1 MGIWEFMGSTAE
13 TVKRNAPD
21 TTPLK
26 NACKYSYTY
35 GSAAFTQIDQ
45 AVRINGLY
53 KVGQWMPD
61 DETKSK
67 IGIYTTKFAQNAGHY
82 AIQEGYKLIPGGVAF
97 SNILTKTLNDVKHEN
112 VKLEKLDVSGDRVGA
127 PKKHYS
133 GGRKFIDGP
142 EMRGRGGVGAV
153 SGDIGVGWERDKNPE
168 DVIRVFMMKEFFGT
182 RFFDDLVVHELARGK
197 GKKPE

>member
-13 TVKRNAPD
+13 TVKRNSPD

-53 KVGQWMPD
+53 KLGQWMPD

-97 SNILTKTLNDVKHEN
+97 SNILTKTLNDVKQEN

-127 PKKHYS
+127 PKNTIVVAGNS
-133 GGRKFIDGP
+133 LTDQRCVEEGVWEQSPATSVLCGREIKIQK
-142 EMRGRGGVGAV
+142 M
-153 SGDIGVGWERDKNPE
+153 
-168 DVIRVFMMKEFFGT
+168 
-182 RFFDDLVVHELARGK
+182 
-197 GKKPE
+197 

>member
-127 PKKHYS
+127 PKNTIVVAGNS
-133 GGRKFIDGP
+133 LTDQRCVEEGC
-142 EMRGRGGVGAV
+142 GAV